1 MFAHR
6 TGRKALA
13 TLASGLLMTVV
24 IYVGPAAAAPVRYE
38 AENATISQGLVE
50 SNHANFS
57 GTGFVNT
64 DPVVGSYVEW
74 TVNSTIAGTATFGIR
89 FANGSTASR
98 PADVAVNGTTVASA
112 LAFQSTGAW
121 ATWATKTVTA
131 SVNAGS
137 NTIRVSSSA
146 ASGGP
151 NLDYV
156 DFEPPQSFTDYQAEN
171 ALISRGVVESNW
183 PGYTGT
189 GFVNG
194 DNVVGSYVEFTV
206 SVATSGIYPVTFRHS
221 HGSGVNRPMDISV
234 NGAVAAPALA
244 FPRPPPGTPGPT
256 SASRSASPPV
266 RTPSGR
272 RRRPPTA
279 ARTSTG
285 CGWTAP
291 PTSSRPPGQ
300 AICVWSARCARTASI
315 SPGTRRR
322 TTSVSRSTR
331 STTAGTSSRRRVATS
346 RRSPSTCS
354 PTPTTC

>member
-244 FPRPPPGTPGPT
+244 FP
-256 SASRSASPPV
+256 
-266 RTPSGR
+266 
-272 RRRPPTA
+272 
-279 ARTSTG
+279 
-285 CGWTAP
+285 
-291 PTSSRPPGQ
+291 
-300 AICVWSARCARTASI
+300 
-315 SPGTRRR
+315 
-322 TTSVSRSTR
+322 
-331 STTAGTSSRRRVATS
+331 
-346 RRSPSTCS
+346 
-354 PTPTTC
+354 PTPTWDTWADVSLSLSLTAGSNTIRATATTANGGPNLDRLRVDRPTDVEPPTRPSNLRVVGEVRPYGVDLAWNASTDNVGVAQY